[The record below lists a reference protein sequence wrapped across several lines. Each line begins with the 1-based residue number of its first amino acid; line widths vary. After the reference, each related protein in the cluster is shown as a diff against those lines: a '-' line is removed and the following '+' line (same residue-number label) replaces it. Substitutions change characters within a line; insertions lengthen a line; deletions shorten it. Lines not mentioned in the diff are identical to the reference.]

1 MPLRSS
7 VLTSAAY
14 VGRLPQQRET
24 LTLNYDDEMDIIGT
38 LSSGVKFRVN
48 GFDKTSDI
56 EALAASGKTH
66 TVIDFELNGVRHIDS
81 AEQHGILTFT
91 A

>member
-1 MPLRSS
+1 MSDGFPSS
-7 VLTSAAY
+7 
-14 VGRLPQQRET
+14 ENF
-24 LTLNYDDEMDIIGT
+24 TLNYDDEMNIIGT
-38 LSSGVKFRVN
+38 LSSGVRFRIN

-81 AEQHGILTFT
+81 GKQNGILTFT